1 MKCTLCQLVAKGY
14 RVLDLTQKSW
24 FLNKKTVEELTNT
37 LQVVHIPLGTIVVL
51 DLFGNTSTK
60 YRQADDTLALASK
73 AGGATGWHMLG
84 EVVAVPDTFI
94 CEQVG
99 NLGGLFSAINEH
111 SKIVLPA
118 IPRYVFG
125 SCCKD
130 TTHAHNTA
138 LPLHSTTA
146 VSEHI
151 RQRNTIIKKLHDAR
165 TQNLKV
171 LDVLSCFSS
180 TSSSIPEKCD
190 DLKKVTYRD
199 NVHLTERGYEL
210 LAENIVKEAKGLME
224 QQSPRGK
231 KPERHSINIGQE
243 IRSWGSFFCTVGFGK
258 TAGTTHK
265 MQRGG
270 GAQRH
275 HPYRRN

>member
-1 MKCTLCQLVAKGY
+1 MCQLVAKGY

-37 LQVVHIPLGTIVVL
+37 LQVARIPLGTIVVL
-51 DLFGNTSTK
+51 DLFRNTSTK

-130 TTHAHNTA
+130 ATHAQNTA
-138 LPLHSTTA
+138 LPSHSTTS

-171 LDVLSCFSS
+171 LDILSCFSN
-180 TSSSIPEKCD
+180 TSSSIPVKFD
-190 DLKKVTYRD
+190 HLKKVTHRD

-210 LAENIVKEAKGLME
+210 LAENIVKEAKVLME
-224 QQSPRGK
+224 RQSSRGE
-231 KPERHSINIGQE
+231 KPELHNTNVGQE
-243 IRSWGSFFCTVGFGK
+243 IRSWGGFFCMVGFGK
-258 TAGTTHK
+258 TTVATHK
-265 MQRGG
+265 MLGGG

-275 HPYRRN
+275 HPYHP